1 MNMDYDAFTKTHERA
16 ADCETTIKAVQ
27 KQVNVAVLHTAL
39 EDCGGLRLGP
49 ADPVFD
55 LCDISPSLLEKS
67 FLNLFITNDWI
78 RLFYLPYWK

>member
-1 MNMDYDAFTKTHERA
+1 MNMDYDDFTKTQERA

-49 ADPVFD
+49 ADLFLTCAIYPQA
-55 LCDISPSLLEKS
+55 CSKKS

>member
-16 ADCETTIKAVQ
+16 ADCETTIKAVR

-55 LCDISPSLLEKS
+55 LYDISPSLLEKS